1 MFYKPAAILAI
12 AALASVGTASAAPQD
27 LNDILAQASGLLTGD
42 LNDILAQASD
52 LVGTQLDD
60 VTSLLNDPAFI
71 SSAEAAMS
79 SLGGFLSDNPDI
91 LSSLADGLSLPTIS
105 APSVGDDNSEE
116 ATDDSGDSESDDGSS
131 VSGKSSDAQSSSSKN
146 TSKGSIDTRSANDD
160 TGPTED
166 DESSS
171 SGAAGLKPVA
181 GVIAA
186 AGLAVY
192 AALF

>member
-1 MFYKPAAILAI
+1 MFYKPTAILAI
-12 AALASVGTASAAPQD
+12 VALASVATVSAAPQN
-27 LNDILAQASGLLTGD
+27 LEDILAQASGLLTGD

-52 LVGTQLDD
+52 LIGTQMND

-79 SLGGFLSDNPDI
+79 SLGGFLSENPDI
-91 LSSLADGLSLPTIS
+91 LSSLADELSLPTIS

-116 ATDDSGDSESDDGSS
+116 NTESGSDSETDDGSS
-131 VSGKSSDAQSSSSKN
+131 VSDHSSDAHSSSSKN
-146 TSKGSIDTRSANDD
+146 TSKGSIDTRSVNDE

-166 DESSS
+166 HESSS

-181 GVIAA
+181 GVLAA
-186 AGLAVY
+186 AGLVVY
-192 AALF
+192 TALF